1 MRARNVSQMVRV
13 FAAAT
18 LLTLVPAVP
27 ASAADWSDIAVTHV
41 GIPIPED
48 APAYASNI
56 IDIDQAAHRFYTGD
70 AALGGIDVF
79 DISGP
84 IANYMTTVPVSGGRA
99 NGVAVG
105 ANVHRVYAGLNDS
118 SVAIIDTDP
127 SSSTYNTVVANPN
140 TGGEKRADEMDY
152 DPVHFKL
159 YVANS
164 DDGFVSVIDGRTN
177 EIVKKIGDLGPGLEQ
192 PRFNPADGMM
202 YMTGTGLNVLYKFD
216 PRTDTLVKTYDV
228 VDPCNPNGLAINPK
242 TNQALLGCSSRAAYR
257 HVAVWDFAA
266 EKVVQIILGPGG
278 GNTSIYDPQ
287 VDRYFFVGRTTGDDQ
302 GTAIYSGGG
311 DGPVQLLG
319 TVNAGKAGG
328 GSVVY
333 DETNGIVY
341 VHDIRSDYPLGLASF
356 PLPQ

>member
-1 MRARNVSQMVRV
+1 L

-18 LLTLVPAVP
+18 FLTLIPAAP
-27 ASAADWSDIAVTHV
+27 TIAAADWSDIPVTHV
-41 GIPIPED
+41 EIPIPED
-48 APAYASNI
+48 APAYRSNI
-56 IDIDQAAHRFYTGD
+56 IDLDQTAHRLYTGD
-70 AALGGIDVF
+70 GALGGIDVF

-84 IANYMTTVPVSGGRA
+84 IANYMTTVPVSGGAA
-99 NGVAVG
+99 NGVSVG

-152 DPVHFKL
+152 DPVDRKL

-164 DDGFVSVIDGRTN
+164 DDGFVSVIDGRTDQ
-177 EIVKKIGDLGPGLEQ
+177 IIKKIGDLGPGLEQ
-192 PRFNPADGMM
+192 PRYNPIDGMM

-216 PRTDTLVKTYDV
+216 PKNDTLVKTYDV

-266 EKVVQIILGPGG
+266 EKVVQIILGPGA

-287 VDRYFFVGRTTGDDQ
+287 VDLYFFVGRTNGDDQ
-302 GTAIYSGGG
+302 GTAIYSGAA
-311 DGPVQLLG
+311 PVRLLG

-328 GSVVY
+328 GSVVF

-341 VHDIRSDYPLGLASF
+341 VHDIRSDQPLGLASF